1 MHNLLRKNQ
10 KCVWSDKCQ
19 TAFEM
24 IKNLLCSQP
33 VLEIYD
39 QDLPIN
45 IYTDASLEGIGAILK
60 QTQPDGKENPV
71 AYFSKKLNE
80 AQKKKKAI
88 YLECLAI
95 KEAVRYW
102 QHWLIGKTFTV
113 YSDHKPLGNM
123 NLKCRADEEL
133 GDLTY
138 YLSQYDFKIKYAPG
152 KQNLEADCLSRNP
165 VLESNENT
173 DEQLKVVNL
182 IKLEDIIKDQKNYE
196 EIQNKKSKLIER
208 CNVFFKMG
216 KKRKKIILS
225 EQFS

>member
-1 MHNLLRKNQ
+1 
-10 KCVWSDKCQ
+10 
-19 TAFEM
+19 M

-45 IYTDASLEGIGAILK
+45 IYTDASLE
-60 QTQPDGKENPV
+60 
-71 AYFSKKLNE
+71 
-80 AQKKKKAI
+80 
-88 YLECLAI
+88 
-95 KEAVRYW
+95 
-102 QHWLIGKTFTV
+102 
-113 YSDHKPLGNM
+113 
-123 NLKCRADEEL
+123 
-133 GDLTY
+133 
-138 YLSQYDFKIKYAPG
+138 G

-208 CNVFFKMG
+208 CNVFFKM
-216 KKRKKIILS
+216 
-225 EQFS
+225 